1 MRFFGYLRVALFT
14 TVNIVANGA
23 TLGRYVWLEGRVKGG
38 VFTNWAR
45 RFRYGPRKFVKPTT
59 EQVIVEL
66 IKNVRRV
73 RVFGS
78 GHSFNAGVVSQE
90 ILVSL
95 DDYSGLVWKDLDKKQ
110 VAVKGGTR
118 VRDIIALLLDEGLAF
133 GALPSHDAQ
142 SIAGILSTDVH
153 GTGREWGFVSESV
166 VRLKLIDGNGEVH
179 ECGPSDDLFEAAI
192 GGIGAIGVISEV
204 VIQGVERFNAEQKVQ
219 TKTLASVEKDLDR
232 LLQRNDH
239 LSLYLFPFA
248 DKECG

>member
-1 MRFFGYLRVALFT
+1 MA
-14 TVNIVANGA
+14 
-23 TLGRYVWLEGRVKGG
+23 GRESQGG

>member
-95 DDYSGLVWKDLDKKQ
+95 DDYSGLIWKDPDKRQ
-110 VAVKGGTR
+110 IAVKGGTR
-118 VRDIIALLLDEGLAF
+118 VRDVIALLLDEGLAF
-133 GALPSHDAQ
+133 SALPSHDAQ

-153 GTGREWGFVSESV
+153 GTGR
-166 VRLKLIDGNGEVH
+166 
-179 ECGPSDDLFEAAI
+179 
-192 GGIGAIGVISEV
+192 
-204 VIQGVERFNAEQKVQ
+204 
-219 TKTLASVEKDLDR
+219 
-232 LLQRNDH
+232 
-239 LSLYLFPFA
+239 
-248 DKECG
+248 

>member
-1 MRFFGYLRVALFT
+1 MMRFFGYLRVALFT

-95 DDYSGLVWKDLDKKQ
+95 DDYSGLIWKDLDRRQ
-110 VAVKGGTR
+110 IAVKGGTR
-118 VRDIIALLLDEGLAF
+118 VRDVIALLLDEGLAF
-133 GALPSHDAQ
+133 SALPSHDAQ

-166 VRLKLIDGNGEVH
+166 VRLKLIDG
-179 ECGPSDDLFEAAI
+179 
-192 GGIGAIGVISEV
+192 
-204 VIQGVERFNAEQKVQ
+204 KVRCTNVGRRTICSRRQ
-219 TKTLASVEKDLDR
+219 
-232 LLQRNDH
+232 
-239 LSLYLFPFA
+239 
-248 DKECG
+248 